1 MELAAIGIVY
11 LLVGV
16 GLAYY
21 VLSNISNSKIK
32 TAEQQLKDAQ
42 TNADRI
48 VYSSPSRKP
57 VKKKLP
63 SRLKKKF
70 FSLSRQQRQKRKRVR
85 VSFCSMENRIL
96 QREESLDHHADALE
110 GA

>member
-1 MELAAIGIVY
+1 MELAAIGIVC

-16 GLAYY
+16 GLAYG

-48 VYSSPSRKP
+48 ASEAA
-57 VKKKLP
+57 
-63 SRLKKKF
+63 
-70 FSLSRQQRQKRKRVR
+70 RQ
-85 VSFCSMENRIL
+85 
-96 QREESLDHHADALE
+96 A
-110 GA
+110 

>member
-1 MELAAIGIVY
+1 MELAAVGIVC

-16 GLAYY
+16 GLAYG

-48 VYSSPSRKP
+48 ASEAARQAET
-57 VKKKLP
+57 VKKEAVHEAKEEVLQ
-63 SRLKKKF
+63 LKQAAEADEKK
-70 FSLSRQQRQKRKRVR
+70 
-85 VSFCSMENRIL
+85 
-96 QREESLDHHADALE
+96 
-110 GA
+110 

>member
-1 MELAAIGIVY
+1 MELAAVGIVC

-16 GLAYY
+16 GLAYG

-48 VYSSPSRKP
+48 ASEAARQAET
-57 VKKKLP
+57 VKKEAVLEAKEEVLQ
-63 SRLKKKF
+63 LKQAAEADEKKRKSELRSMEIVF
-70 FSLSRQQRQKRKRVR
+70 FSVK
-85 VSFCSMENRIL
+85 
-96 QREESLDHHADALE
+96 SLLITVLMH
-110 GA
+110 

>member
-1 MELAAIGIVY
+1 MELAAVGIVC

-16 GLAYY
+16 GLAYG

-48 VYSSPSRKP
+48 ASEAARQAET
-57 VKKKLP
+57 
-63 SRLKKKF
+63 KKKF
-70 FSLSRQQRQKRKRVR
+70 FSLSRQQRQMRKSVR
-85 VSFCSMENRIL
+85 VSFVAWRIVFFSVKSPL
-96 QREESLDHHADALE
+96 ITVLMH
-110 GA
+110 